1 MLGGRTVKQ
10 LLELHGA
17 GASIRSIAS
26 TLSISRNTVRK
37 YLRSPEV
44 PQPGPR
50 TPRQSK
56 LEPHI
61 PHLQERLAAGIE
73 NCQVLLRELRERG
86 YAGGY
91 TILKDYVHPLRR
103 RPPVQGT
110 VRFET
115 APGDQAQVDFG
126 SCAYTAP
133 TGGPRRVWAF
143 TMVLSWSRMLYVEFV
158 RRADTTTFLR
168 CHLQAF
174 EAFGGIPQRC
184 LYDRTKLVVLGND
197 PAGAPLWNER
207 FLDFTLRLGVDTK
220 LCHAYRPQSKGRVE
234 AGIKYVKGNFWPGVR
249 FTDLDDLN
257 RQARAWCETVA
268 NVRLHGTTQERP
280 VDRWA
285 TERAVLHPLPTRDRL
300 QPFLSEERRVGRDGY
315 VQWDGAWYG
324 VPWPWRPGQ
333 SVAVQTRD
341 DLVELWTGT
350 TRQAVYPRGMRPGQ
364 RQTHPHQWAGL
375 APRDGRPQPEPRGV
389 QLLDVDIER
398 RPLTVYAALLG
409 E

>member
-17 GASIRSIAS
+17 GASIRGIAS

-37 YLRSPEV
+37 YLRSPEL
-44 PQPGPR
+44 PQPTPR
-50 TPRQSK
+50 TSRQSK
-56 LEPHI
+56 LDPYGEHVR
-61 PHLQERLAAGIE
+61 QRLADGIE

-86 YAGGY
+86 YTGGY
-91 TILKDYVHPLRR
+91 TILKEFVHPLRR
-103 RPPVQGT
+103 RPSVQGT
-110 VRFET
+110 MRFET
-115 APGDQAQVDFG
+115 APSEQAQVDFG
-126 SCAYTAP
+126 SCAYTAS
-133 TGGPRRVWAF
+133 TGGPRRIWAF

-158 RRADTTTFLR
+158 RRADTSTFLR
-168 CHLQAF
+168 CHLHAF
-174 EAFGGIPQRC
+174 DAFGGIPQRC
-184 LYDRTKLVVLGND
+184 LYDRTKLVVLGTD
-197 PAGAPLWNER
+197 EGGAPLWNAR
-207 FLDFTLRLGVDTK
+207 FLDFALRLGVEAK

-234 AGIKYVKGNFWPGVR
+234 SGIKYVKGNFWPGVR
-249 FTDLDDLN
+249 FTDLEDLN
-257 RQARAWCETVA
+257 RQARAWCATVA
-268 NVRLHGTTQERP
+268 NVRVHGTTQERP

-285 TERAVLHPLPTRDRL
+285 TERAVLHPLPAPERL
-300 QPFLSEERRVGRDGY
+300 ASFLTEERRVGRDGF

-324 VPWPWRPGQ
+324 LPWPWRPGQ
-333 SVAVQTRD
+333 SVAVQARG

-364 RQTHPHQWAGL
+364 RQTHPQQWAGL
-375 APRDGRPQPEPRGV
+375 APRDGRPRPEPRGV